1 MADKHKKQYIVFG
14 VGRFGSAL
22 ARKLC
27 ELGHEVLAVD
37 SSEERVNAIS
47 PYVTTAVQASSSDEE
62 AVRSLG
68 IRNFDAAIVAIGDN
82 FHHSILTTLMCQQE
96 GAPYIIAKAS
106 DAMHAKVLMKLG
118 VNRVIFPE
126 RDMGERVA
134 LSLVSPH
141 VLDLIN
147 LKGDY
152 LIAYITCPD
161 SWKGRSLKELDIRNR
176 YHVSILAIYRG
187 EDILMNLNAD
197 ARFDKGDNLL
207 ILGSKQNI
215 EKVEGLG

>member
-1 MADKHKKQYIVFG
+1 MSDKHKKQYIVFG

-22 ARKLC
+22 ARKLY
-27 ELGHEVLAVD
+27 EMGHEVLAVD

-47 PYVTTAVQASSSDEE
+47 PHVTNAVQVSSSDEE
-62 AVRSLG
+62 TIRSLG
-68 IRNFDAAIVAIGDN
+68 IRNFDAAIVAIGDD

-106 DAMHAKVLMKLG
+106 DAQHAKVLLKLG

-134 LSLVSPH
+134 QTLVNPH
-141 VLDLIN
+141 MLDLIN

-152 LIAYITCPD
+152 LIAYHTCPN
-161 SWKGRSLKELDIRNR
+161 SWAGHSLKELDIRNR
-176 YHVSILAIYRG
+176 YKVSVLAIYRAD
-187 EDILMNLNAD
+187 EILMDLSAD
-197 ARFDKGDNLL
+197 SRFMKGDN
-207 ILGSKQNI
+207 ILVLGHKLNI
-215 EKVEGLG
+215 EKVEDLD

>member
-14 VGRFGSAL
+14 AGRFGSAL

-47 PYVTTAVQASSSDEE
+47 PHVTSAVQVTSNDED
-62 AVRSLG
+62 AIRTLG
-68 IRNFDAAIVAIGDN
+68 IRNFDAAIVAIGDD
-82 FHHSILTTLMCQQE
+82 FHHSILTTLMCKQE
-96 GAPYIIAKAS
+96 GASYIIAKAS
-106 DAMHAKVLMKLG
+106 DAMHAKVLLKLG

-152 LIAYITCPD
+152 LIAYLTCPG

-176 YHVSILAIYRG
+176 YHVSVLAIYRG
-187 EDILMNLNAD
+187 DDVMMNLNAD
-197 ARFDKGDNLL
+197 IVFETGDNLL
-207 ILGSKQNI
+207 ILGSQHNI
-215 EKVEGLG
+215 EKVEDLT

>member
-22 ARKLC
+22 AKKLV
-27 ELGHEVLAVD
+27 ELGNEVLAVD

-47 PYVTTAVQASSSDEE
+47 PYVTNAVQVSSSDEE
-62 AVRSLG
+62 TIHSLG
-68 IRNFDAAIVAIGDN
+68 IRNFDAAIIAIGDD

-106 DAMHAKVLMKLG
+106 DAMHAKVLLKLG

-134 LSLVSPH
+134 QSLVNPH
-141 VLDLIN
+141 VLDLVN
-147 LKGDY
+147 LKGDSQ
-152 LIAYITCPD
+152 IVYITCPMV
-161 SWKGRSLKELDIRNR
+161 WEGHSLKELDIRNR
-176 YHVSILAIYRG
+176 YHVSVLAIYRG
-187 EDILMNLNAD
+187 EEVFMDLSAD
-197 ARFDKGDNLL
+197 SRFVKGDNLL
-207 ILGSKQNI
+207 VLGTKPSI
-215 EKVEGLG
+215 EKVEDLT